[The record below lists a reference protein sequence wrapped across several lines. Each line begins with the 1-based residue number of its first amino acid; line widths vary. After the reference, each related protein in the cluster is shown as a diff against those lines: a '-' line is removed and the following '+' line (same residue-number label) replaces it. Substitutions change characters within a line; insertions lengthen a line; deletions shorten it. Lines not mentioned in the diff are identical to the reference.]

1 MNILGPDPLTT
12 KFQVIKTVSKSPND
26 LSTNIRKTIL
36 DKNVMGTMNDFW
48 WSFDWQLDIFF
59 INEYNYGKNERLDFT
74 GL

>member
-26 LSTNIRKTIL
+26 LSTNIRKTIW